1 MTVGRQKNLLNIII
15 VEDKILTAKH
25 LATIVDWE
33 ELGFNVSAV
42 LYNGKSAK
50 DYIDKNPVD
59 CILCDIELPY
69 ITGLELAKYVHENYP
84 HIKVSL
90 ISAFR
95 NFEYAQEAMNYNIV
109 NYITKPIVYDSFIN
123 SVITLRDKALSA
135 VKHDFVPVSSERLE
149 KMLTDCLGGIKCDFS
164 QFDFSALGFSKTPD
178 ECYCAVVSV
187 TAAALKNVRKD
198 DFNQILKLDSDN
210 LFTFVFKFGKN
221 VCEIIAIDKTSKTSA
236 EFNER
241 LVGYTENLFENL
253 KRITDINAGVYIE
266 KTAGRLNDLKEEI
279 NSSFYTEQQVSFILL
294 EINTQS
300 VENLMKK
307 IDDAEARLTLE
318 DDKKKFY
325 RYLFMQIYKLL
336 DSERQAYFNKSWD
349 FFSDTKGVYGSI
361 KSMLSEL
368 KNSESENSIINDA
381 ILYINKNFEKKLTL
395 TEVAA
400 YASLNSQYFSRL
412 FKKTTGTTFVNYLAQ
427 KRLDYSKELLI
438 KTNLKISLIA
448 KKSGFSDAQY
458 FHKIFKLETGITP
471 LEYRLL
477 KGENHE
483 SP

>member
-149 KMLTDCLGGIKCDFS
+149 KMLTDCLCGIK
-164 QFDFSALGFSKTPD
+164 
-178 ECYCAVVSV
+178 
-187 TAAALKNVRKD
+187 
-198 DFNQILKLDSDN
+198 
-210 LFTFVFKFGKN
+210 
-221 VCEIIAIDKTSKTSA
+221 
-236 EFNER
+236 
-241 LVGYTENLFENL
+241 
-253 KRITDINAGVYIE
+253 
-266 KTAGRLNDLKEEI
+266 
-279 NSSFYTEQQVSFILL
+279 
-294 EINTQS
+294 
-300 VENLMKK
+300 
-307 IDDAEARLTLE
+307 
-318 DDKKKFY
+318 
-325 RYLFMQIYKLL
+325 
-336 DSERQAYFNKSWD
+336 
-349 FFSDTKGVYGSI
+349 
-361 KSMLSEL
+361 
-368 KNSESENSIINDA
+368 
-381 ILYINKNFEKKLTL
+381 
-395 TEVAA
+395 
-400 YASLNSQYFSRL
+400 
-412 FKKTTGTTFVNYLAQ
+412 
-427 KRLDYSKELLI
+427 
-438 KTNLKISLIA
+438 
-448 KKSGFSDAQY
+448 
-458 FHKIFKLETGITP
+458 
-471 LEYRLL
+471 
-477 KGENHE
+477 
-483 SP
+483 